1 MRQTTSPTPKI
12 QLGTE
17 IEDEM
22 PALAHGRLLLAEDDP
37 DFRYL
42 LASALRAAAHE
53 VVEVSNGVDLL
64 DVLGGSLILE
74 DGIGNFDL
82 VLSDVQMPGWTGL
95 DALASLGHGPPL
107 PPVIVITAFGDDDLR
122 RRAKRAGAVAFFS
135 KPLDIDDLCIFV
147 REFLQLRAD

>member
-1 MRQTTSPTPKI
+1 MRQAASPRSKF
-12 QLGTE
+12 QLGSETE
-17 IEDEM
+17 TKA
-22 PALAHGRLLLAEDDP
+22 PAANHARLLLAEDDP

-42 LASALRAAAHE
+42 LASALRATAHE

-64 DVLGGSLILE
+64 DVLGGSLVLE

-107 PPVIVITAFGDDDLR
+107 PPVIVITAFGDDELR

-147 REFLQLRAD
+147 HEFLQLRAH